1 MLIRSAGFVSQDLI
15 GSQNALNFSYI
26 LYLRGR
32 ADKVPSHD
40 LDKMVL
46 YWYVMSVLTRRYAG
60 SPETAFDLDI
70 RQVSALGL
78 RDYVASVMASQLP
91 DSFWTAT
98 LPQLMNTSSSS
109 SPYFFAYQAAQVS
122 QGDVGFLSHITVR
135 DLLLHKSDKH
145 HVYPREFLKGQGL
158 DRGQYNQIANLAVT
172 QSDINIKIGMQDP
185 AIYFGHIVDQC
196 RGEKPRYG
204 GITDL
209 GELEE
214 NLSMNCLPLS
224 LIRSDGLPYEEFLVE
239 RRALMAAKI
248 QRWFESL

>member
-1 MLIRSAGFVSQDLI
+1 MTKRSC
-15 GSQNALNFSYI
+15 
-26 LYLRGR
+26 GR
-32 ADKVPSHD
+32 ADGVPAHE
-40 LDKMVL
+40 LEKLVRR
-46 YWYVMSVLTRRYAG
+46 WYAMSILTRRYAG

-78 RDYVASVMASQLP
+78 RDYAATVMASQLP

-109 SPYFFAYQAAQVS
+109 SPYFFAYIAAQVA

-158 DRGQYNQIANLAVT
+158 DRGQYNQIANLVVT

-185 AIYFGHIVDQC
+185 AVYFGQVVEQC
-196 RGEKPRYG
+196 QGGKPRYG

-209 GELEE
+209 GDLEE
-214 NLSMNCLPLS
+214 NLSVNCLPRS
-224 LIRSDGLPYEEFLVE
+224 LIQGEVLPYEEFLVE
-239 RRALMAAKI
+239 RRALMSAKI